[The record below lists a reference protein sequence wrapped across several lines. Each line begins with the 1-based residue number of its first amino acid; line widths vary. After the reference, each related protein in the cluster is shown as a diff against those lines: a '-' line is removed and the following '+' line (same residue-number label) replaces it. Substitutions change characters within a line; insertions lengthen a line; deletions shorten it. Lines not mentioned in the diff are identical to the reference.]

1 LLKTGSLPAGKWGR
15 SSLRSRRRPV
25 IVTLLS
31 LGVLI
36 LATLYLIR
44 LAASLR
50 SPSLPFT
57 IPTWYLPLTGA
68 VWGVGGLLLA
78 SGLFV
83 GHGWAPTVARWGGL
97 AFLGWYWADRL
108 LLGRSDY
115 SAVTRPAGAVL
126 SLTAVMILLLGL
138 NREGAREY
146 FGENSS

>member
-1 LLKTGSLPAGKWGR
+1 M
-15 SSLRSRRRPV
+15 

-31 LGVLI
+31 LGVLT

-50 SPSLPFT
+50 SASLPFT
-57 IPTWYLPLTGA
+57 IPTWYLPFTGA

-78 SGLFV
+78 SGLFI
-83 GHGWAPTVARWGGL
+83 GYPWAPTAARWGSL
-97 AFLGWYWADRL
+97 AFVGWYWADRL

-115 SAVTRPAGAVL
+115 SAVTRPAGAIV
-126 SLTAVMILLLGL
+126 SLTAVGILLWGL
-138 NREGAREY
+138 HREGAREY